1 MQTLYIIP
9 GACAFGSMV
18 ALEWLHKPYQIGLT
32 TPEIR
37 KTPEFLAINP
47 LGKVGALKD
56 GDTLVY
62 ENLAI
67 LMYLVDKN
75 PDSEIAIPVNS
86 TSRIEAYKWLSYFSS
101 TLHVAFSPLFYPER
115 FVSENMIDD
124 FKQKML
130 IRLRDVLAY
139 VDSYLGKN
147 KYFVGSKLSI
157 VDAQGYGILR
167 WSERA
172 GLLNDYQ
179 NIANFI
185 ARMNE
190 IPAVKNAQNIEIQ
203 KTDNLVNSSFV
214 GYHKF

>member
-18 ALEWLHKPYQIGLT
+18 ALEWLRKPYQIGLT

-37 KTPEFLAINP
+37 KTPEFLVINP

-75 PDSEIAIPVNS
+75 PESEIAIPVN
-86 TSRIEAYKWLSYFSS
+86 TPSRIEAYKWLSYFSS
-101 TLHVAFSPLFYPER
+101 TLHVAFSPLFNPER
-115 FVSENMIDD
+115 FVSENMVND

-139 VDSYLGKN
+139 VDSYLSKN
-147 KYFVGSKLSI
+147 KYFVGSKASI
-157 VDAQGYGILR
+157 VDAQAYGILR
-167 WSERA
+167 WSEKA
-172 GLLNDYQ
+172 NLLNDYQ

-190 IPAVKNAQNIEIQ
+190 LPAVKNAQNIEIQ
-203 KTDNLVNSSFV
+203 KTDNLINSSFV